1 MGQSRQAVSRRAFV
15 PYLVSRGSA
24 VCLLHAV
31 LLRTG
36 RHVSEQKRTAGFD
49 GSAVH
54 PSAEPIHQLRWRS
67 EAEDCFQG
75 TAEAVRCA
83 VGTRQRNNTG
93 PGEHREGRESTKD
106 HSLSAAGAWGC
117 PGAPGLRQCRAEEP
131 RGRCQGR
138 CSATGLGAA
147 APSQTRAHLQPSERL
162 GSGLWEPGVS
172 AAWHCWDHTGKLR
185 FVSAVIALNLLLF
198 CNRALSCSAGF
209 RLQRGG

>member
-75 TAEAVRCA
+75 AAEAVRCA

-106 HSLSAAGAWGC
+106 LSLHAAGAWGC
-117 PGAPGLRQCRAEEP
+117 PGAPGLRQRRAEEP
-131 RGRCQGR
+131 RGRCQGH
-138 CSATGLGAA
+138 CSAMGLGAA
-147 APSQTRAHLQPSERL
+147 APSRTHLQPLGVPGERALGAWGQCSVALL
-162 GSGLWEPGVS
+162 GSHRL
-172 AAWHCWDHTGKLR
+172 LR
-185 FVSAVIALNLLLF
+185 FLSAVIALNLLLF